1 MSASTASTCPAAL
14 PRTVGFVPVRTCRRQ
29 RFRKKLSCCA
39 FLVHDDRA
47 TYLNEPFISV
57 RPRRVS
63 EKQPARQKSIQ
74 LQSINHIAVP
84 TQDVDGLKQFYT
96 EVLGFDLL
104 PRPNFPFGGAW
115 LRGGGGTIIHLIEHD
130 PSIPG
135 PPHTPAGIPS
145 PPQQHHYPEQSA
157 LEHDHEQQQQQQ
169 QGEIPLEPWHN
180 RRGRHLAFQVDD
192 LIAAEHVLQQR
203 GIDYDKFIVPGSGAY
218 QIFFCDPEGN
228 GIEIGDYHPIVAS
241 LETSQSAVDKAEA
254 EQAADAASSD
264 SAGSS
269 SDPGAGSS
277 SASSPAAEKQQTNMA
292 ASSPATADGQ
302 VSSGK
307 SQGSSS
313 STQQQQPEK
322 ITTWQYGKTK
332 DPGFGPWFVGLLF
345 LPFLFILLLPFLP
358 PIQ

>member
-1 MSASTASTCPAAL
+1 M
-14 PRTVGFVPVRTCRRQ
+14 
-29 RFRKKLSCCA
+29 
-39 FLVHDDRA
+39 
-47 TYLNEPFISV
+47 
-57 RPRRVS
+57 
-63 EKQPARQKSIQ
+63 
-74 LQSINHIAVP
+74 
-84 TQDVDGLKQFYT
+84 
-96 EVLGFDLL
+96 LGFDLL

-180 RRGRHLAFQVDD
+180 RRGRHLAFQVLTLPSLILYHCCACNQTSMHNLCWKNFKAGSISTALSVSTLIILHIAVTCILCANFDDDLGQVLKCHAAKHSTHSMTKKISTVCITTSHDWLQVDD